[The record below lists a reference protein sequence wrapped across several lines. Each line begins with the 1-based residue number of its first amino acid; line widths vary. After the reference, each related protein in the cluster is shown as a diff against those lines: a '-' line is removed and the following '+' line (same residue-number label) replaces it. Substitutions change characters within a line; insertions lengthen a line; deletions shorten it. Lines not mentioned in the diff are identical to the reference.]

1 MIDGERDP
9 IRIQMVL
16 AIEGRTIEKVHVKSG
31 EEDHRPKYTSS
42 ESHSMLRHASSSA
55 DATTVISAVVA
66 STPVP
71 SSSPDLEATSGRGEP
86 YSIPSIPV
94 KVADQECHH
103 AAVPDGLLGLHNP
116 LGYLVTKHPKV
127 MSTVSRLSTAL
138 ITVGSIVLLP
148 GIATCAA
155 GTIFAHPAA
164 TVVGAIAVTVGKW
177 LRAAVH
183 SAAAE
188 VCQ

>member
-42 ESHSMLRHASSSA
+42 ESHSMPRHASSSA

-127 MSTVSRLSTAL
+127 MSTVSTAL